1 LISKEW
7 YPKQGERYM
16 KRIILRSIVLTL
28 SIGIA
33 LSIADLSRKYL
44 DKSIDAGDKWEFVEI
59 GVLILITLL
68 LILGDWVIH
77 RIKRSQRRKKSK

>member
-1 LISKEW
+1 
-7 YPKQGERYM
+7 M